1 LKIREDPNFLK
12 DLEKLLDK
20 QIPAKED
27 NLDDRVKKWNKIAD
41 DLDGSL
47 D

>member
-1 LKIREDPNFLK
+1 ME
-12 DLEKLLDK
+12 K

-27 NLDDRVKKWNKIAD
+27 NLEDRVKKWNKIAD